1 MKCKAWIRMDF
12 AKARKEADR
21 LDQIASQLKVLSK
34 QKLEESMGRLAS
46 AWTGTNSRLF
56 LQKEEHLQRDIDQT
70 VKELNEIAADI
81 RRIAQCIYDAEIRAY
96 EIAARR
102 NEGGS
107 SFSRGGSF
115 GGGGGGGSW

>member
-1 MKCKAWIRMDF
+1 MKSKAWIRMDF

-21 LDQIASQLKVLSK
+21 LDQIATQLRGLSK

-56 LQKEEHLQRDIDQT
+56 LQKEGQLQRDIDQT

-81 RRIAQCIYDAEIRAY
+81 RRIAQRIYDAEMRAY

-102 NEGGS
+102 NEGGGGHS
-107 SFSRGGSF
+107 S
-115 GGGGGGGSW
+115 GGGSSRNF